1 MASARARESP
11 VRCPFC
17 AEEIRDQAI
26 LCRFCGAT
34 RTGGE
39 WRPPSLPP
47 SQPVPLA
54 PPKRPAG
61 VFTIRLAGAFLLAS
75 AAFEVTSIAS
85 PVPLAG
91 AMRSGAAAVVFHLAT
106 ILLFAAM
113 GAGLLA
119 MRRWGLWTFLAGTAA
134 YTVERLAFA
143 MSDATLRAY
152 VQTETAGLS
161 DLAGMEGIQG
171 LGDLADLGG
180 LAMQTTR
187 WMTLGML
194 AGWWGLAAFVWIRRR
209 LFDPPP
215 ART

>member
-1 MASARARESP
+1 M
-11 VRCPFC
+11 RCPFC
-17 AEEIRDQAI
+17 AEEIRDEAVF
-26 LCRFCGAT
+26 CRFCGAT
-34 RTGGE
+34 RVTGE
-39 WRPPSLPP
+39 WRPPVAPLGPYTPP
-47 SQPVPLA
+47 A
-54 PPKRPAG
+54 PAKRPAG
-61 VFTIRLAGAFLLAS
+61 TVTIRLAGAFLLAS
-75 AAFEVTSIAS
+75 AVLEMTSIRS

-91 AMRSGAAAVVFHLAT
+91 AVRIGAGAIAFHVAYVA
-106 ILLFAAM
+106 LFAAM